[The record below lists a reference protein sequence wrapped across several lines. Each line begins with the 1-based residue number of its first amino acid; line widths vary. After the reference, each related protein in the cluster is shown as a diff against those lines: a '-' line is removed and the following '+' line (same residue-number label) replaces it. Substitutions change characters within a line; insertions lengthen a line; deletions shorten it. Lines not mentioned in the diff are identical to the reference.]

1 MNRRSGLALVPA
13 VALVTAGLALIGLA
27 LTGMAAHVIRP
38 ASAPD
43 PSTAVPRG
51 VSASVPAQRSS
62 PRGTIALAWSVPVRV
77 VIPVIGVDAPVMQVG
92 LNSDRTVQ
100 TPPLNDHDLAG
111 WYKYSVTPGQAGA
124 SVIVGHV
131 DSYTGPSVFFRLK
144 DLRKGDMV
152 KIGLADGHLAL
163 FAVDGVQ
170 VASKTAFPTR
180 AVYGDTSYPALR
192 LVTCG
197 GPFDYSTGHYLDNIV
212 VYAHLLG

>member
-1 MNRRSGLALVPA
+1 MNGRSNLAPGLA
-13 VALVTAGLALIGLA
+13 VTLIAAGLA
-27 LTGMAAHVIRP
+27 LTGLVALVPLGRP
-38 ASAPD
+38 AGAPD
-43 PSTAVPRG
+43 PSTTVPRTVSVQG
-51 VSASVPAQRSS
+51 VRPVAEAVE
-62 PRGTIALAWSVPVRV
+62 ALAWSVPVRV
-77 VIPVIGVDAPVMQVG
+77 VIPAIGVDAPLIEVG
-92 LNSDRTVQ
+92 LNSDHTVQ
-100 TPPLNDHDLAG
+100 TPPLSDHNLAG
-111 WYKYSVTPGQAGA
+111 WYKYSVTPGQVGA

-144 DLRKGDMV
+144 ELRNGDVV
-152 KIGLADGHLAL
+152 KIGLADGQLAV

-170 VASKTAFPTR
+170 IASKTAFPTR